1 MVSGHSVQ
9 FFDAADTLGT
19 AVGRFVYE
27 GIASGVH
34 VLLIARPASVRAVAR
49 TFKSRRRPTFPVL
62 IESGKLTIIDAAA
75 TLLSV
80 MDGTRPDRDRFARVI
95 GSIVGRLRDSSAG
108 PPRVLSEVV
117 DILATEG
124 NFSAVDE
131 IEDLW
136 DGLVEQHPLTLL
148 CGYSAAHFTGPMGS
162 GTLRSICGR
171 HSQVRQD
178 PADLLATWLL
188 TQANAGTSV

>member
-1 MVSGHSVQ
+1 MVNGHSVQ

-19 AVGRFVYE
+19 AVGQFVHE

-34 VLLIARPASVRAVAR
+34 VLLIARPVSVQAVAK
-49 TFKSRRRPTFPVL
+49 TFKSRRRPAFPML

-80 MDGTRPDRDRFARVI
+80 MNGTRPDPDRFTRVL
-95 GSIVGRLRDSSAG
+95 GSIVGRLCESCG
-108 PPRVLSEVV
+108 GQPRVLSELV

-124 NFSAVDE
+124 NFSAVEE

-136 DGLVEQHPLTLL
+136 DRLVEQHPLTLL

-171 HSQVRQD
+171 HSQVRQA